1 MLVLTLL
8 LYGGLNRMIFLF
20 RWFLLLAVSIFNL
33 YLSLWLYHDLSKASC
48 YGATESLKISSE
60 EDNAESRDSMESGGC
75 LMIDG
80 GCLLRNTVTSKYK
93 KKNTKIKDKIS
104 KKEKEILKNKE
115 ALHRFDI
122 NEESNYFF
130 TTKDHNFQTTQ
141 QSD

>member
-104 KKEKEILKNKE
+104 KKGKEILKNKE

>member
-33 YLSLWLYHDLSKASC
+33 YLSLWLYPDLSKVSC

-60 EDNAESRDSMESGGC
+60 EDNAESRDSIESGSC

-80 GCLLRNTVTSKYK
+80 GCLLRSRVTSKYK
-93 KKNTKIKDKIS
+93 KKNTKLKIK
-104 KKEKEILKNKE
+104 
-115 ALHRFDI
+115 
-122 NEESNYFF
+122 
-130 TTKDHNFQTTQ
+130 
-141 QSD
+141 